1 MLKKLEEIAR
11 LAGAEIMKI
20 YATDFAVIEKEDKSP
35 LTEADKAANAVI
47 CAELAK
53 NWPDIPILSEEIKN
67 AEYSE
72 RKDWKQMFVVDPI
85 DGTKEFIK
93 KNGEFTVNIAL
104 VENGVPTVGV
114 VYAPAIDDMYAAD
127 ESGASLN
134 DEKLPLQ
141 INETPEKS
149 LTIVASRSHM
159 SQETQDYVDS
169 LKETTESIE
178 LTSVG
183 SSLKLC
189 YVASGKADQYPRL
202 APTMEWDTA
211 AAHAVALAAGKQVLN
226 FETRQPLQYNK
237 ENLLNPWFLVK

>member
-11 LAGAEIMKI
+11 LAGTEIMKI
-20 YATDFAVIEKEDKSP
+20 YATDFAVIEKDDKSP
-35 LTEADKAANAVI
+35 LTEADKAANTVI
-47 CAELAK
+47 CTQLAK
-53 NWPDIPILSEEIKN
+53 NWPHIPILSEEIKN
-67 AEYSE
+67 AEYAE
-72 RKDWKQMFVVDPI
+72 RKDWSKMFVVDPI

-127 ESGASLN
+127 QTGASLN
-134 DEKLPLQ
+134 GEKLPLQ

-202 APTMEWDTA
+202 ALTMEWDTA

-226 FETRQPLQYNK
+226 FETRKPLQYNK